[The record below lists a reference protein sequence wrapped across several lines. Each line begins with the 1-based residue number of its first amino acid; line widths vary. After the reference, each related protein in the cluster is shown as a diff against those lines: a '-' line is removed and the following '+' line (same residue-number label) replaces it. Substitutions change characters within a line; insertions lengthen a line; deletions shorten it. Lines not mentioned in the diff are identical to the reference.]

1 MDSDWLVYVFCQFFG
16 TNYQIFIWVA
26 KYLDQKLSYW
36 QFVAKLQKQSRR
48 GYLFPFVYHL
58 CSSLSQVIV
67 LAIEKMSLV
76 SEILF
81 FALQSS
87 ARAWKQAIPFVIKST
102 VIIESLENI
111 GLRQEWSFLTKGPLA
126 A

>member
-1 MDSDWLVYVFCQFFG
+1 MGSKIFG
-16 TNYQIFIWVA
+16 SKTQLLAICGKA
-26 KYLDQKLSYW
+26 TEAEQKRLS
-36 QFVAKLQKQSRR
+36 
-48 GYLFPFVYHL
+48 FPFVYHL